1 MLKTLLLARRVVYCS
16 IVLLLTCGFQVRVAF
31 CDSAKARDAAF
42 VAAVHSITADDLRNH
57 VGFLAS
63 DELEGR
69 EGGMPGGQTAG
80 EYLRAA
86 FEKCGLQPA
95 GTSGFFQG
103 FGEGYRN
110 VIATLPGSAPE
121 FAKEVIVLG
130 AHYDHVGYGGKRNV
144 RDSAGLV
151 HNGADDNASGTA
163 AILEVAQAAA
173 MLSRAP
179 RRTLLFILFDAE
191 EKGLLGSKHWIENPT
206 HSLDQVKFMFN
217 LDMIGRL
224 RDQRVE
230 VYGWRSAPGLRY
242 LICEANQGMGFDL
255 DFSWRNRFDS
265 DHAPFFRKSI
275 PVMLLHTGL
284 HDDYHRATDDPDKI
298 NYEGIEQVARWVFEM
313 AVSLA
318 DADTVPSFRDK
329 VNEDSDGK
337 LKEILD
343 SPGNWRDRVG
353 IKVVSDT
360 SSETA
365 RKQGYLRVEKVF
377 FQTPAEAA
385 GVQPG
390 DRIVAVNGRR
400 VATPE
405 EFAAITLLCKDSR
418 IRLKLRPNFGE
429 GPEVEMDVSLLG
441 PPIRLG
447 LQWYVDEAVPQSV
460 MVSHVLPGSPA
471 DAAAIQPGDYIYSV
485 NGRRIADPSQFD
497 QLVLEA
503 DSPLRLEVE
512 HRGRIRTV
520 EIPSTHAGQ
529 QVLWG
534 FPTDLVCSQD
544 TSQGITAS
552 SM

>member
-1 MLKTLLLARRVVYCS
+1 MLETLPLARRVTYCLL
-16 IVLLLTCGFQVRVAF
+16 VLLLSRGFQSRMAF
-31 CDSAKARDAAF
+31 CDSSKARDAAF
-42 VAAVHSITADDLRNH
+42 VTALHSITADELRNH

-86 FEKCGLQPA
+86 LEQYGLHPA
-95 GTSGFFQG
+95 GTTGFFQG

-110 VIATLPGSAPE
+110 IVATLPGSASE
-121 FAKEVIVLG
+121 FANEVIVLG

-163 AILEVAQAAA
+163 AILEIAQAAA
-173 MLSRAP
+173 MLPRAP
-179 RRTLLFILFDAE
+179 RRTLLFVLFDAE

-206 HSLDQVKFMFN
+206 CPLERVKFMFN
-217 LDMIGRL
+217 LDMVGRL

-230 VYGWRSAPGLRY
+230 VYGWRSAPGIRF
-242 LICEANQGMGFDL
+242 LICEANEGMGFDL

-298 NYEGIEQVARWVFEM
+298 NYEGIEQIARWVFEM
-313 AVSLA
+313 AVNLA
-318 DADTVPSFRDK
+318 DADAVPSFREK
-329 VNEDSDGK
+329 VNEDSEGK
-337 LKEILD
+337 LKDILD

-353 IKVVSDT
+353 IKVVSDM

-385 GVQPG
+385 GLQAG
-390 DRIVAVNGRR
+390 DRILAVNGRR
-400 VATPE
+400 VSTPE
-405 EFAAITLLCKDSR
+405 EFAAVTLLCKESS
-418 IRLKLRPNFGE
+418 IRLRLRPNFGE
-429 GPEVEMDVSLLG
+429 GPEVEMDVPLIG

-460 MVSHVLPGSPA
+460 MVSHILPSSPA
-471 DAAAIQPGDYIYSV
+471 DAAGIQPGDYIYAV
-485 NGRRIADPSQFD
+485 NGQPIADPNQFD
-497 QLVLEA
+497 RFVLEA
-503 DSPLRLEVE
+503 DSPLRMKVE
-512 HRGRIRTV
+512 HRGRIRMV
-520 EIPSTHAGQ
+520 EIPTSAAGQ
-529 QVLWG
+529 EVFWNP
-534 FPTDLVCSQD
+534 PTHPRFFRD
-544 TSQGITAS
+544 TLQSVAAS
-552 SM
+552 SR